1 MYLKTSISGSGT
13 QGTLNIYLFPSITLW
28 PCLSFFPFFM
38 ERHALYKE
46 RGNDAFELW
55 YWRRLLRVPWTARRS
70 NLSILKEI
78 SPEYIGRTDT
88 KAEAPMLWPPE
99 AKN

>member
-1 MYLKTSISGSGT
+1 MYLKTSISESGT

-38 ERHALYKE
+38 EKHALYKE
-46 RGNDAFELW
+46 GGNDAFELW